1 MKRPVS
7 SAICWNVIVLI
18 ALALNG
24 ISCKDRENL
33 RTLKETSDRANQ
45 SYKQYR
51 TGDYATAKAALLDF
65 IRYLEEQMRD
75 PSYAHI
81 EAAKSDIMTAYVR
94 LAKLEEKN
102 NGAEKES
109 YMQQAVARCQQ
120 LKIKGDCSPQT
131 LRKRIDDFDA
141 LPMK

>member
-7 SAICWNVIVLI
+7 NAICWNVFLI
-18 ALALNG
+18 LALALSG
-24 ISCKDRENL
+24 ISCKERENL
-33 RTLKETSDRANQ
+33 RILKDTADRANQ

-51 TGDYATAKAALLDF
+51 TGDYVTAKAALLDF

-75 PSYAHI
+75 PSYAHF

-109 YMQQAVARCQQ
+109 YMQQAVGTCQQ
-120 LKIKGDCSPQT
+120 LKIKWDCSPQT

-141 LPMK
+141 LPMN